1 MDLSYVKVIVLD
13 EVDKLLSTHFM
24 PVTVELFKYL
34 PESKQVM
41 MYSATFPKETTM
53 KFSNEHMNNP
63 VKINLMTEKDLTL
76 IGLTQYYCYLEEK
89 EKLHCL
95 NTLFTKLQIN

>member
-1 MDLSYVKVIVLD
+1 
-13 EVDKLLSTHFM
+13 
-24 PVTVELFKYL
+24 
-34 PESKQVM
+34 M

-53 KFSNEHMNNP
+53 KFSNSHLKNP

-76 IGLTQYYCYLEEK
+76 IGLTQFYCYLEEK

-95 NTLFTKLQIN
+95 NTLFTKLQINQCIIFCNSVKRVELLAKKISQLGLSCFYIHSKMK